1 MVKLKSSLRQ
11 FTVATMSVM
20 EFLCHKLQRYVPFVI
35 ITIRSFPQS
44 WLIASFV
51 ARVTRQVQHMEQ
63 DLLTRKEQLS
73 SPRVF
78 TGFRVAR
85 SFVFFVMFSRSL
97 FVLLDFFIWSLCCL
111 FFFDLPLMVA
121 PLVFSNISY
130 HGMDIWKHII

>member
-20 EFLCHKLQRYVPFVI
+20 EFLCHKLQPICSICHNHNPVLSPFMTYCQLCRKSNKTGATYGAGI
-35 ITIRSFPQS
+35 AYPQ
-44 WLIASFV
+44 
-51 ARVTRQVQHMEQ
+51 RT
-63 DLLTRKEQLS
+63 TK
-73 SPRVF
+73 F
-78 TGFRVAR
+78 TSGFYWVAR

-111 FFFDLPLMVA
+111 FFFDLTLMVA

-130 HGMDIWKHII
+130 HGMDI